1 MENLG
6 ESADVPEESLAPIG
20 MPLAAAGGGALVGA
34 IGWALLLK
42 QAGYEIGW
50 IAWGIGA
57 LVGWAAVK
65 AGGRGRTLAVGAA
78 VLTVFSIFAG
88 KLLGYHLQVRASAE
102 EMADQEV
109 QAYDE
114 YMRDASDWAELCANG
129 QPTPEAVRGFMST
142 HEYVEPGQGPI
153 PVEQLDSFLADMAPR
168 LERMHS
174 EKPSPEEFRARSAS
188 DLTTMVY
195 AESSLPELVFA
206 DLNLYDALFAFFGI
220 STAFGLVM
228 RSKAA
233 ASREPST
240 PDTAG

>member
-1 MENLG
+1 MEKLS
-6 ESADVPEESLAPIG
+6 EPASAPEESFAPIG
-20 MPLAAAGGGALVGA
+20 MPLAAAGAGALVGA

-42 QAGYEIGW
+42 QAGYEIGY

-88 KLLGYHLQVRASAE
+88 KLLGYHLQVGAGAE

-114 YMRDASDWAELCANG
+114 YMQDASDWAELCANG
-129 QPTPEAVRGFMST
+129 QPAPEVVRGFMST
-142 HEYVEPGQGPI
+142 HEYVEPGQESI
-153 PVEQLDSFLADMAPR
+153 AAEELDSFLAHMAPR
-168 LERMHS
+168 LEWMQS
-174 EKPSPEEFRARSAS
+174 AKPTSAEFRARSAS
-188 DLTTMVY
+188 DLRTMVY
-195 AESSLPELVFA
+195 ADSGLTELVLD
-206 DLNLYDALFAFFGI
+206 DLNLFDALFAFLGI

-228 RSKAA
+228 RSKAGP
-233 ASREPST
+233 SREPSA
-240 PDTAG
+240 PEQAR

>member
-6 ESADVPEESLAPIG
+6 EHAEVREESLAPLG
-20 MPLAAAGGGALVGA
+20 LPLAAAGGGALAGA

-88 KLLGYHLQVRASAE
+88 KLLGYSMQVGDSAG

-114 YMRDASDWAELCANG
+114 YMRDASDWAELCAEG
-129 QPTPEAVRGFMST
+129 QPAPEAVHGFMST
-142 HEYVEPGQGPI
+142 HEYAEPDQEPI
-153 PVEQLDSFLADMAPR
+153 PAEELDSFLTHMAPR
-168 LERMHS
+168 LEWMHS
-174 EKPSPEEFRARSAS
+174 ETPSPDEFRARSAS
-188 DLTTMVY
+188 DLSTMVY

-206 DLNLYDALFAFFGI
+206 DLNLYDALFAFLGI

-228 RSKAA
+228 RNKAGP
-233 ASREPST
+233 SRAPPS
-240 PDTAG
+240 DS